1 MGPWNK
7 NKGSVSMTQREA
19 IIDYINQFGS
29 ITPMEAFADLGI
41 TKLATRVS
49 EMKKDGI
56 TLKHESIKCKTRL
69 GRTTHY
75 TRYSFEE
82 GAKQ

>member
-1 MGPWNK
+1 
-7 NKGSVSMTQREA
+7 MTQREA
-19 IIDYINQFGS
+19 ILDYINKNGS
-29 ITPMEAFADLGI
+29 ITPMQAYSELGI

-75 TRYSFEE
+75 MRYSYEE
-82 GAKQ
+82 GACNGEHIRKQQ

>member
-1 MGPWNK
+1 
-7 NKGSVSMTQREA
+7 MTQQET
-19 IIDYINQFGS
+19 ILDYIYRFGS
-29 ITPMEAFADLGI
+29 ITPMQAFADLGI

-82 GAKQ
+82 GVKQ

>member
-1 MGPWNK
+1 
-7 NKGSVSMTQREA
+7 MTQQEA
-19 IIDYINQFGS
+19 ILDYINRFGS
-29 ITPMEAFADLGI
+29 ITPMQAFADLGI

-56 TLKHESIKCKTRL
+56 KLKHESIKCKTRL
-69 GRTTHY
+69 GRVTHY

-82 GAKQ
+82 GAFNGEHICKQQ

>member
-1 MGPWNK
+1 
-7 NKGSVSMTQREA
+7 MTQREA
-19 IIDYINQFGS
+19 ILDYINKNGS
-29 ITPMEAFADLGI
+29 ITPMQAYSELGI

>member
-1 MGPWNK
+1 
-7 NKGSVSMTQREA
+7 MTQQEA
-19 IIDYINQFGS
+19 ILDYIYRFGS
-29 ITPMEAFADLGI
+29 ITPMQAFADLGI

-82 GAKQ
+82 GIKQ

>member
-1 MGPWNK
+1 
-7 NKGSVSMTQREA
+7 MTQQEA
-19 IIDYINQFGS
+19 ILDYINRFGS
-29 ITPMEAFADLGI
+29 ITPMQAFSDLGI